1 MTQAPPPAPTLRQ
14 AFAQPA
20 AFTLLAF
27 GFASGLPFLLV
38 GGTLSVWLRDS
49 RVGLEEIGLLSLV
62 GLAYSLKFL
71 WAPRMDRLR
80 LPLLGRLGQRR

>member
-1 MTQAPPPAPTLRQ
+1 MTDGLTDGLTHANIEQTGPKGRRSGREAVTQAPPPAPTLRQ

-38 GGTLSVWLRDS
+38 
-49 RVGLEEIGLLSLV
+49 
-62 GLAYSLKFL
+62 
-71 WAPRMDRLR
+71 
-80 LPLLGRLGQRR
+80 